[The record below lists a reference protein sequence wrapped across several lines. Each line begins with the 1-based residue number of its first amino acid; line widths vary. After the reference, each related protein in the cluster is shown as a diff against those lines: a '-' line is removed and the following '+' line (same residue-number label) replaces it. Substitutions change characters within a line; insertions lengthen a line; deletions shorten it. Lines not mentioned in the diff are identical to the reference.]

1 MIRAT
6 KIRKRDCEMAH
17 WIFHSL
23 FRMPLSVDGMKTL
36 SAGHLN
42 NLKWLK
48 KIAPDEASFILRKKY
63 SNGVSYLDQMKLQF
77 NENIKAVASETT
89 WGLQRKNLMRIA
101 MHSYQMMAILN
112 SVNNGY
118 SEKVHIWEHLV
129 KNNGHFI
136 NNDKKLWGEALL
148 TQGTFSLVF
157 VAIYAW
163 FGARVYNISSHFD
176 DAAFY
181 KKLAQTVL
189 ERQFNM
195 REKLTDASKSL
206 SDELIEDFEEMFL
219 EIKKEEF
226 RLLDE
231 MADDISNLKKID
243 RNLGNW
249 KTYFK
254 DLKHLR
260 EGLLSL
266 PTKDEQENLP

>member
-1 MIRAT
+1 
-6 KIRKRDCEMAH
+6 MAH